1 MHHPTAQAH
10 AVLMVAADPSRFAD
24 EAAESRC
31 ELGCERVRGWRGR
44 RDRNALGCSAELG
57 LGWGS
62 YVGSFNLRKF
72 FGKMLQLYAFGKSA
86 TGNIMLALI
95 LLACLVVVRAQEDPC
110 IALQERMID
119 TYNSPECAYA
129 RTVISTSDVMAGIT
143 PPDPVVCSD
152 GDGDGLSCVANVTQT
167 MDGFAEHG
175 CVVPEPAEELSA
187 FMYPISDNDV
197 EFVRSTQFYCTA
209 DDCYATVRDTL
220 QDPMHCNI
228 SEPLGQNEYV
238 YAECFRWVPCGCV
251 RHFGNAFRD
260 SSTEFTDEFG
270 PPSII
275 VDAAAKAFELGYCV
289 DSSTGPTTS
298 GGTTSTTVGVSY
310 SSILFIVASCLKVAT
325 DIYW

>member
-1 MHHPTAQAH
+1 M
-10 AVLMVAADPSRFAD
+10 FA
-24 EAAESRC
+24 
-31 ELGCERVRGWRGR
+31 LIV
-44 RDRNALGCSAELG
+44 
-57 LGWGS
+57 
-62 YVGSFNLRKF
+62 
-72 FGKMLQLYAFGKSA
+72 
-86 TGNIMLALI
+86 LALK
-95 LLACLVVVRAQEDPC
+95 LSACLVVVSAQVDPC

-129 RTVISTSDVMAGIT
+129 RTVISASDVMAGTT

-175 CVVPEPAEELSA
+175 CVVPEPAEKRLSA
-187 FMYPISDNDV
+187 FMYPINDHYV
-197 EFVRSTQFYCTA
+197 EFIKATQFYCTA

-220 QDPMHCNI
+220 QDPMHCNL

-260 SSTEFTDEFG
+260 SSAEFTDEFG

-275 VDAAAKAFELGYCV
+275 VTAAQKAFELGYCV
-289 DSSTGPTTS
+289 DSSAGPTTS
-298 GGTTSTTVGVSY
+298 EGSAVGMSY
-310 SSILFIVASCLKVAT
+310 HLHALVFIATCLKVAT
-325 DIYW
+325 YW